1 VTWAALG
8 EQISTVL
15 SSTTEDVH
23 QFVAAWGAWAALGS
37 IILMAVHSVL
47 PLPGGVI
54 AVANRM
60 MFGPFWGSVTT
71 WVGAII
77 GATTSF
83 GLARFLGAPAVERLL
98 SGEQRSVIARWR
110 SRPLLLLLIRLI
122 PVISFNLINYAAGAA
137 GVRWW
142 LFLWT
147 TALGIL
153 PITIVSVVAGDRLL
167 DATWQEWTI
176 AGVAVLVLGI
186 GVHWGRR
193 KLLDR
198 EESS

>member
-23 QFVAAWGAWAALGS
+23 QFVVAWGAWAALGS

-47 PLPGGVI
+47 LLPGGVI
-54 AVANRM
+54 AVGNRM

-137 GVRWW
+137 DVC
-142 LFLWT
+142 
-147 TALGIL
+147 
-153 PITIVSVVAGDRLL
+153 
-167 DATWQEWTI
+167 
-176 AGVAVLVLGI
+176 
-186 GVHWGRR
+186 
-193 KLLDR
+193 
-198 EESS
+198 